1 MLRLDWRTPDSWAT
15 AVLADPL
22 ALLSDHAHCELKAA
36 SAVQSL
42 IVTYPDRQAL
52 VQKLGPMAVEEMQHF
67 NQVVEVVA
75 GRGHSLRAARP
86 SPYAEGLGKAARQG
100 RQHLMLDRLL
110 VAGLIEERSY
120 ERFELLAEHAE
131 DGELKHLYRD
141 LMVSEARHR
150 RLFALVARNYY
161 SRAEIEKREG
171 ELRAAEAAVIRAL
184 PFEVRMHSGPV
195 PLPVDDDSNSH
206 AGVGE
211 CA

>member
-1 MLRLDWRTPDSWAT
+1 MLRLDWRTPDSWAA
-15 AVLADPL
+15 AVLADPI

-52 VQKLGPMAVEEMQHF
+52 VMQLGPMAVEEMQHF

-75 GRGHSLRAARP
+75 GRGQALRAARP

-100 RQHLMLDRLL
+100 RKDLMLDRLL
-110 VAGLIEERSY
+110 VAGLIEERSF

-141 LMVSEARHR
+141 LMISEARHR
-150 RLFALVARNYY
+150 SLFALVARNYY
-161 SRAEIEKREG
+161 SRAEVERREQ
-171 ELRAAEAAVIRAL
+171 ELRAAEAAVIRVL
-184 PFEVRMHSGPV
+184 PFEIRMHSGPA
-195 PLPVDDDSNSH
+195 PAPVHDDSDPI
-206 AGVGE
+206 AEVEE

>member
-1 MLRLDWRTPDSWAT
+1 MSWAT

-42 IVTYPDRQAL
+42 IVTYPDRLAL
-52 VQKLGPMAVEEMQHF
+52 VQQLGPMAVEEMEHF

-75 GRGHSLRAARP
+75 GRGQTLRAARP

-100 RQHLMLDRLL
+100 RKDLMLDRLL
-110 VAGLIEERSY
+110 VAGLIEERSF
-120 ERFELLAEHAE
+120 ERFELLAEHAT
-131 DGELKHLYRD
+131 DGELKDLYRG
-141 LMVSEARHR
+141 LMASEARHR

-161 SRAEIEKREG
+161 SRAEVERREK
-171 ELRAAEAAVIRAL
+171 ELRAAESEVIRAL

-195 PLPVDDDSNSH
+195 PAPVPDDPNSL
-206 AGVGE
+206 AEVE
-211 CA
+211 